1 MGIGAKLKKLIED
14 RNTNVSALAKRANVA
29 PTTLY
34 SIIDR
39 DNNKVDIELLINI
52 ANILGVS
59 VEYFSD
65 NYDAYYTDSET
76 AKIAQQIHDNPEL
89 GCPKDEGGCT
99 HCPVLFLLI
108 CRTRF
113 MAVPSLMRTDTRRLF

>member
-1 MGIGAKLKKLIED
+1 MGIGAKLKRLIED

-39 DNNKVDIELLINI
+39 NNNKVDIELLINI

-76 AKIAQQIHDNPEL
+76 ARIAQQIHDNPEL
-89 GCPKDEGGCT
+89 GF
-99 HCPVLFLLI
+99 LFDAAKNASPEDLK
-108 CRTRF
+108 
-113 MAVPSLMRTDTRRLF
+113 MAADILNKLSKK

>member
-39 DNNKVDIELLINI
+39 DNNKVDI
-52 ANILGVS
+52 
-59 VEYFSD
+59 D
-65 NYDAYYTDSET
+65 
-76 AKIAQQIHDNPEL
+76 
-89 GCPKDEGGCT
+89 C
-99 HCPVLFLLI
+99 
-108 CRTRF
+108 
-113 MAVPSLMRTDTRRLF
+113 